1 MNGEEAGEL
10 GFFSPMNGEGPGE
23 LGFFSPMNGEGSG
36 ETWLLLSHEWGRVW
50 RTWLLLSHE
59 WGRVWRTWLL
69 PPMNRGGVWRAL
81 LLVDEFAQHQ
91 RQDAAVVHVANLRFV
106 VDPRAGGEAHS
117 RSVVG
122 GSLDLNLLTRLQ
134 RVQAVDRVALL
145 PGETKQV
152 RIFAGRVLQRKNA
165 HPDEVGAVDPLEAL
179 RDHGADTEQERTF
192 RCPVAR
198 GAGAVLLAGEHDE
211 WNAF

>member
-1 MNGEEAGEL
+1 CPSDVL
-10 GFFSPMNGEGPGE
+10 
-23 LGFFSPMNGEGSG
+23 
-36 ETWLLLSHEWGRVW
+36 TLSLHDA
-50 RTWLLLSHE
+50 
-59 WGRVWRTWLL
+59 L
-69 PPMNRGGVWRAL
+69 PICTG
-81 LLVDEFAQHQ
+81 D
-91 RQDAAVVHVANLRFV
+91 
-106 VDPRAGGEAHS
+106 EAHS

-122 GSLDLNLLTRLQ
+122 GSPDLNLLTRLQ

-211 WNAF
+211 RNAFRRVAL

>member
-1 MNGEEAGEL
+1 MGRGLENLATPL
-10 GFFSPMNGEGPGE
+10 PMNGEGSGE

-36 ETWLLLSHEWGRVW
+36 ETWLLLSHDW
-50 RTWLLLSHE
+50 
-59 WGRVWRTWLL
+59 
-69 PPMNRGGVWRAL
+69 GGVWRTL

-106 VDPRAGGEAHS
+106 VDPRAGDEAHS

-122 GSLDLNLLTRLQ
+122 GSPDLNLLTRLQ

-211 WNAF
+211 RHAF

>member
-1 MNGEEAGEL
+1 MGRGLEKL
-10 GFFSPMNGEGPGE
+10 GYSF
-23 LGFFSPMNGEGSG
+23 PMNGEGSG
-36 ETWLLLSHEWGRVW
+36 ELGYSF
-50 RTWLLLSHE
+50 
-59 WGRVWRTWLL
+59 
-69 PPMNRGGVWRAL
+69 PMNGGGVWRAL

-91 RQDAAVVHVANLRFV
+91 RQDAAVVHVSDLRFV

-211 WNAF
+211 RNAF